1 MPDRQIKQGSNFAN
15 IVLEAQNN
23 AIRRVAFYVAKPK
36 FYEKHRGTLNERREK
51 VVARISL
58 RRAAMIGGLNSIH
71 LAARQEA
78 VEPDK
83 DHPSRHP
90 SSATP
95 ASVRPFLLMSK
106 ESIQRHVELSHAAE
120 LQTMP
125 SQGQ

>member
-90 SSATP
+90 SSATQSGGGRQTP
-95 ASVRPFLLMSK
+95 DLNSAASSSGQRSRDK
-106 ESIQRHVELSHAAE
+106 EYEAL
-120 LQTMP
+120 
-125 SQGQ
+125 